1 MHIASKAIRVLGLL
15 ILLLLGMAAIL
26 AAHLGYIAQK
36 VPLGIHGDGRVYTGG
51 WDRGFIAAN
60 GTWTIESQG
69 HAFPLNTSEIRCV
82 KSDGL
87 CYAAEARVSDGYLT
101 AGLELYDIKK
111 WDSTTLEFVT
121 EAACVT
127 YAYVIN
133 RSTEKLTGRR
143 LKTATTDPTCQL
155 IVLEPDLKLSFV
167 NGLDVVRNLHDQHAP
182 TGFSIAAATAW
193 VLFIL
198 VWIVRVVRR

>member
-1 MHIASKAIRVLGLL
+1 MRRIIVG
-15 ILLLLGMAAIL
+15 
-26 AAHLGYIAQK
+26 
-36 VPLGIHGDGRVYTGG
+36 
-51 WDRGFIAAN
+51 
-60 GTWTIESQG
+60 
-69 HAFPLNTSEIRCV
+69 
-82 KSDGL
+82 
-87 CYAAEARVSDGYLT
+87 GYLT
-101 AGLELYDIKK
+101 AGLELYEIKK

-143 LKTATTDPTCQL
+143 LKKATSDPTCRL
-155 IVLEPDLKLSFV
+155 IVLETDLKLSFV

-193 VLFIL
+193 VLFVL